1 MKYDFTTRVSR
12 TGRGN
17 LKDLMFTPSAI
28 RQHNLPSFSG
38 AEFEFRT
45 AQPVID
51 AMKECAE
58 NGLMGFTIADQN
70 YRDHI
75 VWWLK
80 NIRKTDIS
88 PDWILP
94 MQGTIFSVA
103 SAIRLFVK
111 PEEHMV
117 LMTPDYNRY
126 DQAARRLKRGT
137 TIFSPMI
144 EKEGRFHPD
153 FEDLERKFSD
163 PKAKL
168 FVLCN
173 PDNPTGQVLSEEE
186 LHQLLS
192 LARKYRMPILSDEI
206 FADIPLNGKTVPL
219 LTALAKDSDLV
230 ISILSMGKTFSF
242 TGVNHANAIIRN
254 PGLYRAFEE
263 QRTAD
268 HFGSIDPMAYAALIG
283 GYTPAGAEWLSQL
296 IEVLKRN
303 TDRFLN
309 FFSSFEGVKAYTPD
323 AGYVLWADLS
333 ALGMEPDA
341 LFRMLEEEALFACD
355 RGEEYYGGKCC
366 ARICTAVMETEV
378 IAAIG
383 RLEKVFAAH
392 GFRRKE
398 E

>member
-192 LARKYRMPILSDEI
+192 LTRKYRMPILSDEI

-283 GYTPAGAEWLSQL
+283 GYTP
-296 IEVLKRN
+296 
-303 TDRFLN
+303 
-309 FFSSFEGVKAYTPD
+309 D